1 MIDAAVKGL
10 ATGFRHG
17 LPMATAILATFVDV
31 LPLPDAGPGAIAPHL
46 TLAVVFFW
54 CVHRPELLPP
64 GAIFVTGLI
73 GDVVAALPPGM
84 NAFSLLIV
92 PLLLRRAPRAAMARA
107 SSVVWAAFAV
117 TAVTVGLIRWLLGT
131 SFWESPLPFQPFM
144 FETAFTVAIFPLVSW
159 LLSRLQE
166 LCLEKPRASG
176 S

>member
-1 MIDAAVKGL
+1 MIEAAINRL
-10 ATGFRHG
+10 AIGFRYG
-17 LPMATAILATFVDV
+17 LPMATAILATFIDL
-31 LPLPDAGPGAIAPHL
+31 LPLPDPGPAAIAPHL

-92 PLLLRRAPRAAMARA
+92 PLMLRQAPTTAMARA

-117 TAVTVGLIRWLLGT
+117 AAIVVGMVRWLLGT
-131 SFWESPLPFQPFM
+131 SFWESPLPIRPFL
-144 FETAFTVAIFPLVSW
+144 FEIAFTVAVFPLVSW

-166 LCLEKPRASG
+166 LFLEKLRVSG
-176 S
+176 G